1 MAELAAKHDVTV
13 DWLAFELRPE
23 PAPLP
28 DITGAEGERFRQGW
42 ERGVAPMAAR
52 LGVEMHFP
60 PFKARSRQ
68 AHEAA
73 IYARAHDRFEQMRV
87 ALFRAFFVEN
97 RDIGDLDTLV
107 DVGTSVGLDADDLR
121 ATLVEG
127 RYTDQVVAEERF
139 AAQIGVS
146 AVPTIVIG
154 QVGVQGAQPY
164 DVLRQVY
171 EEARRRAADEGGEA
185 GG

>member
-1 MAELAAKHDVTV
+1 LAELEAKHDVAIE
-13 DWLAFELRPE
+13 WFAFELRPE

-28 DITGAEGERFRQGW
+28 DFDGAAGERFRQHW

-60 PFKARSRQ
+60 PFKSRSRQ

-73 IYARAHDRFEQMRV
+73 LYARAHGLFEPMRV

-97 RDIGDLDTLV
+97 RDIGDIEVLAEI
-107 DVGTSVGLDADDLR
+107 GASVGLDAGDLR
-121 ATLVEG
+121 AELIEG
-127 RYTDQVVAEERF
+127 RYTDQVIEQEQLAD
-139 AAQIGVS
+139 QIGIS

-164 DVLRQVY
+164 DVLEQVY
-171 EEARRRAADEGGEA
+171 EEARRRATEGGA
-185 GG
+185 VGG

>member
-1 MAELAAKHDVTV
+1 LAELAATHDVEIE
-13 DWLAFELRPE
+13 WLAYELRPE
-23 PAPLP
+23 PTPLP
-28 DITGAEGERFRQGW
+28 DITGPGGERFRQNW
-42 ERGVAPMAAR
+42 ERGVAPMAAN

-60 PFKARSRQ
+60 PFKSRSRQ

-73 IYARAHDRFEQMRV
+73 LYARDHDRFEPMRV

-97 RDIGDLDTLV
+97 RDIGDMDALV
-107 DVGTSVGLDADDLR
+107 AIGASVGLDADDLR
-121 ATLVEG
+121 AALAAG
-127 RYTDQVVAEERF
+127 RYTDQVIEQEQL
-139 AAQIGVS
+139 AAQVGIS

-171 EEARRRAADEGGEA
+171 DEARRRMELETD
-185 GG
+185 

>member
-1 MAELAAKHDVTV
+1 MAELAATHDVEIE
-13 DWLAFELRPE
+13 WLAYELRPE

-28 DITGAEGERFRQGW
+28 DITGPGIERFRQNW
-42 ERGVAPMAAR
+42 ERSVAPMAAK

-60 PFKARSRQ
+60 PFKSRSRQ

-73 IYARAHDRFEQMRV
+73 LYARDHDHFELMRV
-87 ALFRAFFVEN
+87 ALFQAFFVEN
-97 RDIGDLDTLV
+97 RDIGAMDVLV
-107 DVGTSVGLDADDLR
+107 AIGASVGLDGDDLR
-121 ATLVEG
+121 AALAAG
-127 RYTDQVVAEERF
+127 RYTDQVIEQEQL
-139 AAQIGVS
+139 AAQVGIS

-171 EEARRRAADEGGEA
+171 DEARRRAEMETD
-185 GG
+185 